1 MASVK
6 ALIAAALV
14 CGAGAVRV
22 RHPAADA
29 IVPVDDERVV
39 EAAGVRFA
47 DAAAGGAL
55 TAVDRGAAR
64 AVAAAAAQSASESA
78 LAAAAAS
85 GAAQS
90 PLLALAAADSALGLV
105 LKPLSWAVT
114 MRAKYIAAG
123 AQTRTEHLKKAEKEL
138 LDELKTYAAD
148 VGAAYDNTLRDANVR
163 VLDAAVQV
171 RRVAR
176 KRERKGERE
185 REREKERAGCCAPS
199 RRHRRLH
206 APVSLLFSYLRR
218 RARTPLQTCRK
229 SSCSSLLRLS

>member
-78 LAAAAAS
+78 LAAAAS

-176 KRERKGERE
+176 GREGKGESERRRE
-185 REREKERAGCCAPS
+185 PAALLLAATAAATRLSPSFSLTCVGGQEHHCRRAG
-199 RRHRRLH
+199 
-206 APVSLLFSYLRR
+206 
-218 RARTPLQTCRK
+218 RAAARAC
-229 SSCSSLLRLS
+229 